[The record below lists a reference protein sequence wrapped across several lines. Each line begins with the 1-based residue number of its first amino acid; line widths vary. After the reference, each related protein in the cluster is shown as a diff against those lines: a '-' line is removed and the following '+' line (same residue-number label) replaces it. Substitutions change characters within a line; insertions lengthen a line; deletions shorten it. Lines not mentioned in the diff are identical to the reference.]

1 MLSTFELEC
10 GLECEVNDIVGVLN
24 SQHAALVD
32 RVVVLLADERLWAGE
47 GMTSMSAWVAWR
59 AGMSPAMAR
68 SVVAIAE
75 RVAELPASSEAFR
88 RGELSLDQMATIARN
103 APAWTDVQSRDYAIV
118 MTVTQLRHVLQKYP
132 FPALDDD
139 GRELPDEPPATGDA
153 ASGDDSASGGS
164 VDDGS
169 GDGSHSEIDAE
180 DVADSAKSS
189 DSGSASERSS
199 VEQFLSLWQDD
210 DGSFRLTG
218 RLDADAGMIV
228 HAALDEARDRLFQRG
243 EFGAGLADALCEMAQ
258 ASLDSVADPARRSR
272 FRVNLFI
279 NTDRGERN
287 MADAAGWNVPD
298 AIRRY
303 LTCDATI
310 TPVFVD
316 NGLPVSVGRA
326 QYVVPV
332 RTRTII
338 EQRDHGACRVPGCD
352 ATLGLEVHHL
362 VHWEHG
368 GRTDTDN
375 LLLVCGKHHRM
386 HHRGRLDITGN
397 AEQPDGLEFRNQR
410 GRVIAASGAA
420 PNPPTGSPPKPA
432 AVYSHPDGGRMD
444 TAQIYFNLPRT
455 YYDDLRERLGT
466 SNDYLAKIQPPGVRS
481 PDPTTGVRWPEASVK
496 NGPRREALQR

>member
-1 MLSTFELEC
+1 MSSTTELEC
-10 GLECEVNDIVGVLN
+10 DLNVEVDISVNDIVGVLN

-59 AGMSPAMAR
+59 AGMSPTMAR

-75 RVAELPASSEAFR
+75 RVAELPASIEAFR

-118 MTVTQLRHVLQKYP
+118 MTVTQLRHVLRKYP
-132 FPALDDD
+132 FPVLDDH
-139 GRELPDEPPATGDA
+139 GCEVPDADPNAPESLEDEADTKA
-153 ASGDDSASGGS
+153 A
-164 VDDGS
+164 V
-169 GDGSHSEIDAE
+169 
-180 DVADSAKSS
+180 DSAKSP
-189 DSGSASERSS
+189 DSESESERSS
-199 VEQFLSLWQDD
+199 VEEFLSLWQDD
-210 DGSFRLTG
+210 DGSFRLSG

-228 HAALDEARDRLFQRG
+228 QVALDEAPDRLFQRG
-243 EFGAGLADALCEMAQ
+243 DFGAGFADALCEMAQ
-258 ASLDSVADPARRSR
+258 RSLGSVADPARRSR

-279 NTDRGERN
+279 NTDHSERAL
-287 MADAAGWNVPD
+287 ADAAGWNVPD

-303 LTCDATI
+303 LTCNGTL
-310 TPVFVD
+310 TPVFLD

-326 QYVVPV
+326 QYVVPA
-332 RTRTII
+332 RTRTVI
-338 EQRDHGACRVPGCD
+338 EHRDHGVCRVPGCD

-362 VHWEHG
+362 IHWEHG

-397 AEQPDGLEFRNQR
+397 ADRPDGLEFRNQH
-410 GRVIAASGAA
+410 GHLITPSGAA
-420 PNPPTGSPPKPA
+420 PNPPTGPPPKPA

-444 TAQIYFNLPRT
+444 TGQIYFNPPRT
-455 YYDDLRERLGT
+455 YYDDLCQRLGAN
-466 SNDYLAKIQPPGVRS
+466 NDYLAKIQPPGLR
-481 PDPTTGVRWPEASVK
+481 
-496 NGPRREALQR
+496 

>member
-1 MLSTFELEC
+1 MSSTTVLKCE
-10 GLECEVNDIVGVLN
+10 LECEVNDIVGVLN

-68 SVVAIAE
+68 SIVAIAE
-75 RVAELPASSEAFR
+75 RVAELPASISAFR

-118 MTVTQLRHVLQKYP
+118 MTVTQLRHVLRKYP
-132 FPALDDD
+132 FPTLDDD
-139 GRELPDEPPATGDA
+139 GREVVEAPESANVESGDEPDTSNDA
-153 ASGDDSASGGS
+153 GT
-164 VDDGS
+164 
-169 GDGSHSEIDAE
+169 DAE
-180 DVADSAKSS
+180 AEADTVRSPDS
-189 DSGSASERSS
+189 DGAPSTSLLPVTSS
-199 VEQFLSLWQDD
+199 VEEFLSLWQDD
-210 DGSFRLTG
+210 DGSFRLSG
-218 RLDADAGMIV
+218 RLDADAGMV
-228 HAALDEARDRLFQRG
+228 VQAALDEARDRLFQRG
-243 EFGAGLADALCEMAQ
+243 AFGARLADALLEMAQ
-258 ASLDSVADPARRSR
+258 ASLDSVTDPARRSR

-279 NTDRGERN
+279 NTDRDDRA
-287 MADAAGWNVPD
+287 MADATGWNVPD

-303 LTCDATI
+303 VTCDATI

-338 EQRDHGACRVPGCD
+338 EHRDHGACRVPGCD

-375 LLLVCGKHHRM
+375 LVLVCSKHHRM
-386 HHRGRLDITGN
+386 HHRGRLDITGD
-397 AEQPDGLEFRNQR
+397 ADQPDGLEFRNQH
-410 GRVIAASGAA
+410 GRVISPSGAA
-420 PNPPTGSPPKPA
+420 PNVPTGPPPKPA

-444 TAQIYFNLPRT
+444 TGQIYFNPPRT
-455 YYDDLRERLGT
+455 YYDDLRQRLGT
-466 SNDYLAKIQPPGVRS
+466 NTDYLAKIQPPGLR
-481 PDPTTGVRWPEASVK
+481 
-496 NGPRREALQR
+496 

>member
-1 MLSTFELEC
+1 MSVTVELGCDLSVEVDTS
-10 GLECEVNDIVGVLN
+10 VNDIVGVLN

-75 RVAELPASSEAFR
+75 RVAELPASIEAFR
-88 RGELSLDQMATIARN
+88 RGELSLDQMAA
-103 APAWTDVQSRDYAIV
+103 Q
-118 MTVTQLRHVLQKYP
+118 
-132 FPALDDD
+132 
-139 GRELPDEPPATGDA
+139 
-153 ASGDDSASGGS
+153 
-164 VDDGS
+164 
-169 GDGSHSEIDAE
+169 
-180 DVADSAKSS
+180 
-189 DSGSASERSS
+189 SS
-199 VEQFLSLWQDD
+199 VEEFLSLWQDD
-210 DGSFRLTG
+210 DGSFRLSG
-218 RLDADAGMIV
+218 RLDADAGMAV

-243 EFGAGLADALCEMAQ
+243 DFGAGLAEALIEMAQ

-279 NTDRGERN
+279 NTDSHERN

-303 LTCDATI
+303 LTCNGTL
-310 TPVFVD
+310 TPVLLD

-326 QYVVPV
+326 QYVVPA
-332 RTRTII
+332 RTRTVI
-338 EQRDHGACRVPGCD
+338 EHRDRGACRVPGCD

-362 VHWEHG
+362 IHWEHG

-397 AEQPDGLEFRNQR
+397 ANQPDGLEFRNQH
-410 GRVIAASGAA
+410 GRIITPSGAT
-420 PNPPTGSPPKPA
+420 PNPPTGPPPKPA
-432 AVYSHPDGGRMD
+432 AVYSHPDGRPMD
-444 TAQIYFNLPRT
+444 TGQIYFNPPRT
-455 YYDDLRERLGT
+455 SYDNLRQRTQTDTEY
-466 SNDYLAKIQPPGVRS
+466 SDSEYLAKIQPPGLR
-481 PDPTTGVRWPEASVK
+481 
-496 NGPRREALQR
+496 

>member
-1 MLSTFELEC
+1 MSLTA
-10 GLECEVNDIVGVLN
+10 GLECKVISVDVEVNDIVGVLN

-139 GRELPDEPPATGDA
+139 GRELPDEPPATADAATGDA
-153 ASGDDSASGGS
+153 ASGGS

-169 GDGSHSEIDAE
+169 GDKSHSEIDAE

-189 DSGSASERSS
+189 GSGSASERSS
-199 VEQFLSLWQDD
+199 VEEFLSLWQDD

-218 RLDADAGMIV
+218 RLDADTGMIV
-228 HAALDEARDRLFQRG
+228 QAALDEARDRLFQRG
-243 EFGAGLADALCEMAQ
+243 DFGAGLVEALVEMAQ
-258 ASLDSVADPARRSR
+258 SSLDSVADPARRSR

-279 NTDRGERN
+279 NTDHNARN

-303 LTCDATI
+303 LTCNGTV

-316 NGLPVSVGRA
+316 NGLPVSVGRT
-326 QYVVPV
+326 QYVVPA
-332 RTRTII
+332 RTRTVI
-338 EQRDHGACRVPGCD
+338 EHRDHGVCRVPGCD

-362 VHWEHG
+362 IHWEHG

-397 AEQPDGLEFRNQR
+397 ADRPDGLEFRNQH
-410 GRVIAASGAA
+410 GHLITPSGAA
-420 PNPPTGSPPKPA
+420 PTLPPGPPPKPV
-432 AVYSHPDGGRMD
+432 AVYAHPDGGRMD
-444 TAQIYFNLPRT
+444 TGQIYFNPPRT
-455 YYDDLRERLGT
+455 YYDDLRQRMQTDTE
-466 SNDYLAKIQPPGVRS
+466 YLAKIQPSGLR
-481 PDPTTGVRWPEASVK
+481 
-496 NGPRREALQR
+496 

>member
-1 MLSTFELEC
+1 MSITVELEC
-10 GLECEVNDIVGVLN
+10 DLSVEIDTSVNDIVGVLN

-32 RVVVLLADERLWAGE
+32 RVVVLLGDGRLWAGE

-75 RVAELPASSEAFR
+75 RVDELPASIDAFR

-139 GRELPDEPPATGDA
+139 GRELPDAEPNAPE
-153 ASGDDSASGGS
+153 SP
-164 VDDGS
+164 
-169 GDGSHSEIDAE
+169 E
-180 DVADSAKSS
+180 DEADTEAKKLP
-189 DSGSASERSS
+189 DFETPSS
-199 VEQFLSLWQDD
+199 VEEFVSLWQDD
-210 DGSFRLTG
+210 DGSFRLSG
-218 RLDADAGMIV
+218 RLDADAGMIMQ
-228 HAALDEARDRLFQRG
+228 AALDEARDRLFQRG
-243 EFGAGLADALCEMAQ
+243 DFGAGLVEALVEMAQ

-279 NTDRGERN
+279 NTDTSERD

-303 LTCDATI
+303 LTCNGTV
-310 TPVFVD
+310 TPVFLE
-316 NGLPVSVGRA
+316 NGLPVSVGRS
-326 QYVVPV
+326 QYVVPA
-332 RTRTII
+332 RTRTVI
-338 EQRDHGACRVPGCD
+338 EHRDHGSCRVPGCD

-362 VHWEHG
+362 IHWEHG

-397 AEQPDGLEFRNQR
+397 ADQPDGLEFRNQH
-410 GRVIAASGAA
+410 GRIIAPSGAA
-420 PNPPTGSPPKPA
+420 PNPPTGPPPKPA
-432 AVYSHPDGGRMD
+432 AVYAHPDGGRMD
-444 TAQIYFNLPRT
+444 TGQIYFNPPRT
-455 YYDDLRERLGT
+455 YYDDLRQRMQTDTGY
-466 SNDYLAKIQPPGVRS
+466 SNSKYLAKIQPPGLR
-481 PDPTTGVRWPEASVK
+481 
-496 NGPRREALQR
+496 

>member
-1 MLSTFELEC
+1 MSSTTELEC
-10 GLECEVNDIVGVLN
+10 ELECEVNDIVGVLN
-24 SQHAALVD
+24 SQNAALVD

-75 RVAELPASSEAFR
+75 RVAELPASVEAFR

-103 APAWTDVQSRDYAIV
+103 APAWTDVQSRDYAVV

-139 GRELPDEPPATGDA
+139 GRELPDEPPATADAASGDA
-153 ASGDDSASGGS
+153 ASGDGGS
-164 VDDGS
+164 VAAPEDD
-169 GDGSHSEIDAE
+169 DE
-180 DVADSAKSS
+180 DIADSAKSS

-199 VEQFLSLWQDD
+199 VEEFLSLWQDD
-210 DGSFRLTG
+210 DGSFRLSG

-228 HAALDEARDRLFQRG
+228 QAALDEARDRLFQRG
-243 EFGAGLADALCEMAQ
+243 EFGAGLADALVEMAD
-258 ASLDSVADPARRSR
+258 ASLDSVTDPARRSR

-279 NTDRGERN
+279 NTDHNARN

-303 LTCDATI
+303 LTCNGTV

-326 QYVVPV
+326 QYVVPA
-332 RTRTII
+332 RTRTVI
-338 EQRDHGACRVPGCD
+338 EHRDHGACRVPGCD

-362 VHWEHG
+362 IHWEHG

-375 LLLVCGKHHRM
+375 LVLVCSKHHRM

-397 AEQPDGLEFRNQR
+397 ADRPDGLEFRNQH
-410 GRVIAASGAA
+410 GRLIAPSGAA
-420 PNPPTGSPPKPA
+420 PTVPTGPPPKPV
-432 AVYSHPDGGRMD
+432 AVYAHPDGGRMD
-444 TAQIYFNLPRT
+444 TGQIYFNPPRT
-455 YYDDLRERLGT
+455 YYDDLRQRMQTDTE
-466 SNDYLAKIQPPGVRS
+466 YLAKIQPSGLR
-481 PDPTTGVRWPEASVK
+481 
-496 NGPRREALQR
+496 

>member
-1 MLSTFELEC
+1 MSSTTELEC
-10 GLECEVNDIVGVLN
+10 ELECEVNDIVGVLN
-24 SQHAALVD
+24 SQNAALVD

-75 RVAELPASSEAFR
+75 RVAELPASVEAFR

-103 APAWTDVQSRDYAIV
+103 APAWTDVQSRDYAVV

-139 GRELPDEPPATGDA
+139 GRELPDEPPATADAASGDA
-153 ASGDDSASGGS
+153 ASGDGGS
-164 VDDGS
+164 VAAPEDD
-169 GDGSHSEIDAE
+169 DE
-180 DVADSAKSS
+180 DIADSAKSS

-199 VEQFLSLWQDD
+199 VEEFLSLWQDD
-210 DGSFRLTG
+210 DGSFRLSG

-228 HAALDEARDRLFQRG
+228 QAALDEARDRLFQRG
-243 EFGAGLADALCEMAQ
+243 EFGAGLADALVEMAD
-258 ASLDSVADPARRSR
+258 ASLDSVTDPARRSR

-279 NTDRGERN
+279 NTDHNARN

-303 LTCDATI
+303 LTCNGTV

-326 QYVVPV
+326 QYVVPA
-332 RTRTII
+332 RTRTVI
-338 EQRDHGACRVPGCD
+338 EHRDHGACRVPGCD

-362 VHWEHG
+362 IHWEHG

-375 LLLVCGKHHRM
+375 LVLVCSKHHRM

-397 AEQPDGLEFRNQR
+397 ADRPDGLEFRNQH
-410 GRVIAASGAA
+410 GRLIAPSGAA
-420 PNPPTGSPPKPA
+420 PTVPTGPPPKPV
-432 AVYSHPDGGRMD
+432 AVYAHPDGGRMD
-444 TAQIYFNLPRT
+444 TGQIYFNPPRT
-455 YYDDLRERLGT
+455 YYDDLRQRLE
-466 SNDYLAKIQPPGVRS
+466 NDADYLAKIQPPGLR
-481 PDPTTGVRWPEASVK
+481 
-496 NGPRREALQR
+496 

>member
-1 MLSTFELEC
+1 MSVTVKLESDLSVEVDTC
-10 GLECEVNDIVGVLN
+10 VNDIVGVLN

-75 RVAELPASSEAFR
+75 RVAELPASIEAFR
-88 RGELSLDQMATIARN
+88 RGELSLDQMAAIARN
-103 APAWTDVQSRDYAIV
+103 APAWADVQSRDYAIV
-118 MTVTQLRHVLQKYP
+118 LTVTQLRHVLRKYP
-132 FPALDDD
+132 FPVLDDD
-139 GRELPDEPPATGDA
+139 GREVPDADPNTPESPEDEADTEAKAKA
-153 ASGDDSASGGS
+153 AVDSATSP
-164 VDDGS
+164 
-169 GDGSHSEIDAE
+169 
-180 DVADSAKSS
+180 

-199 VEQFLSLWQDD
+199 VEEFLSLWQDD
-210 DGSFRLTG
+210 DGSFRLSG

-228 HAALDEARDRLFQRG
+228 QAALDEARDRLFQRG
-243 EFGAGLADALCEMAQ
+243 DFGAGLAEALVEMAQ

-279 NTDRGERN
+279 NTDSDARNMADERN

-303 LTCDATI
+303 LTCNGTV
-310 TPVFVD
+310 TPVFLE
-316 NGLPVSVGRA
+316 NGLPVSVGRS
-326 QYVVPV
+326 QYVVPA
-332 RTRTII
+332 RTRTVI
-338 EQRDHGACRVPGCD
+338 EHRDRGACRVPGCD

-362 VHWEHG
+362 IHWEHG

-397 AEQPDGLEFRNQR
+397 ADRPDGLEFRNQH
-410 GRVIAASGAA
+410 GRIII
-420 PNPPTGSPPKPA
+420 P
-432 AVYSHPDGGRMD
+432 
-444 TAQIYFNLPRT
+444 
-455 YYDDLRERLGT
+455 
-466 SNDYLAKIQPPGVRS
+466 
-481 PDPTTGVRWPEASVK
+481 
-496 NGPRREALQR
+496 